1 MDDFRP
7 IEVSDPKFYKVW
19 FDRINALDNTNSLRV
34 KMLSATPMLDQP
46 NEINVLCSLLK
57 EKHTKIDSDITKLSK
72 SDLINC
78 LHQLD
83 ESTSS
88 IIFSEE
94 VNDDSK
100 EYHPGSENQ

>member
-19 FDRINALDNTNSLRV
+19 FDRINALDNSNSLRV
-34 KMLSATPMLDQP
+34 KMLSATPILDQP

-57 EKHTKIDSDITKLSK
+57 EKHTKIDSDITKLLK
-72 SDLINC
+72 SDLINF

-94 VNDDSK
+94 VNDNSK
-100 EYHPGSENQ
+100 EYHPGFEN

>member
-34 KMLSATPMLDQP
+34 KMLSATPILDQP

-57 EKHTKIDSDITKLSK
+57 EKHTKIDSDITKLLK
-72 SDLINC
+72 SDLINF

-94 VNDDSK
+94 VNDNSK
-100 EYHPGSENQ
+100 EYHPGSEN

>member
-19 FDRINALDNTNSLRV
+19 FDRINALDNSNSLRV
-34 KMLSATPMLDQP
+34 KMLSATPILDQP

-57 EKHTKIDSDITKLSK
+57 EKHTKIDSDITKLLK
-72 SDLINC
+72 SDLINF

-88 IIFSEE
+88 IIISEQ
-94 VNDDSK
+94 VYDNSK
-100 EYHPGSENQ
+100 EYHPGSEN